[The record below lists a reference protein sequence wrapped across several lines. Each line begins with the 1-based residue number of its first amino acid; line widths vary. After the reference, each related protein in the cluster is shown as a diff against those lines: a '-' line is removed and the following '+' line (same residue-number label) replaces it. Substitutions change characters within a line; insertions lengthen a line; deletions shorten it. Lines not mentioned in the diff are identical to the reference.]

1 MSGQPTPAEIDEMFW
16 EYRRTER
23 RTVRNQLIEAHRG
36 LAATIAHDYS
46 GRGVD
51 DDDLRQIAL
60 LGILKAVERF
70 DPERGIPFSAF
81 ASRTVNGE
89 IKRYFRDRTWT
100 VRPPRSAQ
108 ERHLELRKATE
119 ELTQRNGRPP
129 SVKELATE
137 LEITEDQVLE
147 GMEAS
152 SAYRGASLEAPRSSA
167 DGEGAT
173 LGDRLADH
181 ETGYQLSETRILITK
196 LLETLPER
204 EAEILRLRFYED
216 LTQSEIADRVGV
228 SQMHVSRLIRRSL
241 LDLRRRMGDDP
252 PAED

>member
-1 MSGQPTPAEIDEMFW
+1 MSERMPAGEVDALFR
-16 EYRRTER
+16 EYRRTEQR
-23 RTVRNQLIEAHRG
+23 SVRNQLIEAHRG

-119 ELTQRNGRPP
+119 NMTQRLGRPP

-137 LEITEDQVLE
+137 LEISVDQVLE

-152 SAYRGASLEAPRSSA
+152 SAYRGASLEAPRSS
-167 DGEGAT
+167 DGEGTT
-173 LGDRLADH
+173 LGERLADT
-181 ETGYQLSETRILITK
+181 EDGYQLSETRILITK

-204 EAEILRLRFYED
+204 EAEILRLRFYDD
-216 LTQSEIADRVGV
+216 LTQSEIAEQVGV

-241 LDLRRRMGDDP
+241 LDLRRRLGDDGLP
-252 PAED
+252 ED